1 MVRFR
6 LFPRS
11 EKKFFD
17 MFNEAARNIHQGARA
32 FHQMLEDFQGTDE
45 QWRAV
50 EEYEHE
56 GDKITHRILRT
67 LHQTFITP
75 VDREDIHR
83 LTVALDD
90 VIDLIEAS
98 AARMAMYKVV
108 KPTPEALRLAALIV
122 RSTDQ
127 IVRGVTGL
135 PRFEEIQEHCIEIN
149 RLENEADEV
158 SREAIAALFVGEVPP
173 IEVIKWKEIYETMET
188 ATDRCEDVANLLE
201 EIALKHS

>member
-1 MVRFR
+1 MFRFR
-6 LFPRS
+6 MFRRS
-11 EKKFFD
+11 DKFFD
-17 MFNEAARNIHQGARA
+17 MFIEAARNIHQGARA
-32 FHQMLEDFQGTDE
+32 FQQMLEDFRGTDE
-45 QWRAV
+45 QWLAV

-75 VDREDIHR
+75 VDREDIHK
-83 LTVALDD
+83 LTSALDD

-98 AARMAMYKVV
+98 AARMAMYRVS
-108 KPTPEALRLAALIV
+108 KPTPEAVRLAGIIV
-122 RSTDQ
+122 RCTDQ
-127 IVRGVTGL
+127 IVRGVTAL
-135 PRFEEIQEHCIEIN
+135 PRFEFIQEHCIEIN

-158 SREAIAALFVGEVPP
+158 ARTAIATLFLGDVPP

-201 EIALKHS
+201 EISLKHA

>member
-1 MVRFR
+1 MFGLRMFR
-6 LFPRS
+6 RTD
-11 EKKFFD
+11 KFFD

-32 FHQMLEDFQGTDE
+32 FQQMLEDFRGTDE

-56 GDKITHRILRT
+56 GDKITHRIFRT
-67 LHQTFITP
+67 LHQTFITA
-75 VDREDIHR
+75 VDREDIHK
-83 LTVALDD
+83 LTSALDD

-98 AARMAMYKVV
+98 AARMAMYRVS
-108 KPTPEALRLAALIV
+108 KPTPESQRLAGIIV
-122 RSTDQ
+122 RCTDQ
-127 IVRGVTGL
+127 IVRGVTAL
-135 PRFEEIQEHCIEIN
+135 PRFELIQEHCIEIN

-158 SREAIAALFVGEVPP
+158 ARTAIAGLFLGEAPP

-201 EIALKHS
+201 EISLKHS

>member
-1 MVRFR
+1 MFRLR
-6 LFPRS
+6 LFPRN
-11 EKKFFD
+11 EKFFD
-17 MFNEAARNIHQGARA
+17 MFIEAARNIHQGART
-32 FHQMLEDFQGTDE
+32 FQQMLEDFHGTDE

-56 GDKITHRILRT
+56 GDKITHRILRM

-75 VDREDIHR
+75 VDREDIHK

-90 VIDLIEAS
+90 VIDFIEAS
-98 AARMAMYKVV
+98 AARMAMYRVT
-108 KPTPEALRLAALIV
+108 KPTPKAQQLAGIIV
-122 RSTDQ
+122 RCSDQ

-135 PRFEEIQEHCIEIN
+135 PRFEAIQEHCIEIN

-158 SREAIAALFVGEVPP
+158 SREAIAALFMGETPP

-188 ATDRCEDVANLLE
+188 ATDRCEDVANILE